1 MLELRTSD
9 YLTHTLNVRCVFAYC
24 IMQTSQLLCTLVPA
38 NRRKNKCNK
47 RNGKDVNNHVY

>member
-38 NRRKNKCNK
+38 NRRLNKCNK